1 MVKRGCKLH
10 PLFVWMQC
18 YAKFMYNSNF
28 NHLLKQMNYKEQL
41 TELSSLLNILRSEV
55 VNQLT
60 DINTK
65 RLTAVAQMPEY
76 EVSNSTL
83 VMSKLKYEEIKF
95 NKTDTWPHIAT
106 RPEIVLHRWARRLW
120 LINQTEFGYNK
131 KEEIEQQYGVS
142 GRKSIESFLWS
153 VSSYVNA
160 IFVNPA
166 TAGAHL
172 NNLVSAYNKGTLASK
187 KKFEDFFE
195 ILQEELIKYENDD
208 NK

>member
-1 MVKRGCKLH
+1 MVKRGCNLH
-10 PLFVWMQC
+10 PL
-18 YAKFMYNSNF
+18 
-28 NHLLKQMNYKEQL
+28 L
-41 TELSSLLNILRSEV
+41 
-55 VNQLT
+55 
-60 DINTK
+60 
-65 RLTAVAQMPEY
+65 
-76 EVSNSTL
+76 
-83 VMSKLKYEEIKF
+83 
-95 NKTDTWPHIAT
+95 
-106 RPEIVLHRWARRLW
+106 
-120 LINQTEFGYNK
+120 FGC
-131 KEEIEQQYGVS
+131 
-142 GRKSIESFLWS
+142 S